1 MDKFV
6 KINSNQAGDFTAS
19 QNLIDFTIR
28 AGDVISLRD
37 SYLNFNVKINVE
49 ESSTDGGEGIY
60 PMDLQW
66 KTSSTDK
73 PLFTNGALIKNCH
86 VKSALKGQI
95 ENLRRN
101 DQYQQ
106 LVATYTKSQRDA
118 FADSYLRAD
127 QLINP
132 INRNQFT
139 LFREINKT
147 GTDKSRNLDIVPVQ
161 VSLADIFDFCNVADQ
176 LDTNMTGDLHFHFEM
191 NIDKLEAVQQMSD
204 PATDWANEDLK
215 EFEDVTAVGDVT
227 TIVTKQKYTD
237 LNLSPYYVS
246 QPLSITASGSGGSP
260 GLAGVRGVIAGITW
274 DKAGGGQLEITFSES
289 LITLTT
295 GQSLTDVEVTPIA
308 IASADVELN
317 FAECIYKVVGSPR
330 DVPSTYMFNT
340 YSTEET
346 NGNGLTGSFQKQY
359 ELEPECTNVIISF
372 PSANDDLIS
381 SGLPN
386 WSSYRLRLNNQDLFD
401 RDIEAEH
408 PLYYDRVA
416 MTWKNMNYDIKNL
429 VENFGTQ
436 SEKDWDNVYD
446 KTDNQANI
454 LANPTFV
461 TERQKNLQ
469 VNIETTSP
477 VNAISIFKQLPRSFP
492 RD

>member
-37 SYLNFNVKINVE
+37 SYLNFNVKVNVE
-49 ESSTDGGEGIY
+49 EASTDGGEGIY

-66 KTSSTDK
+66 KTASTDK

-118 FADSYLRAD
+118 FADSYLRSN

-132 INRNQFT
+132 INKNQFT

-147 GTDKSRNLDIVPVQ
+147 GSNKSRNLDICPVQ

-176 LDTNMTGDLHFHFEM
+176 VDTNMTGDLHFHFEM

-204 PATDWANEDLK
+204 PSTDWANEDLK
-215 EFEDVTAVGDVT
+215 DFEDVTAEGDLT
-227 TIVTKQKYTD
+227 TLVTKQKYTD
-237 LNLSPYYVS
+237 LNLSPYYVG
-246 QPLSITASGSGGSP
+246 QALSVDATGTGG
-260 GLAGVRGVIAGITW
+260 GGDLAAVRGVIGGIVW
-274 DKAGGGQLEITFSES
+274 DKANGGKLQISFTES
-289 LITLTT
+289 LITIGT
-295 GQSLTDVEVTPIA
+295 GEGLEDVSVTPVVV
-308 IASADVELN
+308 SSSSVELN
-317 FAECIYKVVGSPR
+317 FAECIYKVIGMPR
-330 DVPSTYMFNT
+330 DVPSSYMFNT

-346 NGNGLTGSFQKQY
+346 NGNGLTGNFSKVY
-359 ELEPECTNVIISF
+359 ELEPEATNVIVSF
-372 PSANDDLIS
+372 PSANDELVS
-381 SGLPN
+381 SGLPD

-401 RDIEAEH
+401 RDIDQDH

-429 VENFGTQ
+429 VQNFGCQ
-436 SEKDWDNVYD
+436 STKTWDDVYD
-446 KTDNQANI
+446 RAGNETAI

-477 VNAISIFKQLPRSFP
+477 VNAITIFKQLPRSFP